1 MDIAQE
7 ALLKIEAHE
16 KECSIRYEAIQRQLD
31 QANSRFDRLER
42 LMLQGF
48 GMMGS
53 LLAIAVAIVEFA
65 R

>member
-1 MDIAQE
+1 M
-7 ALLKIEAHE
+7 LKIEAHE

>member
-1 MDIAQE
+1 MDVAQE

-31 QANSRFDRLER
+31 QANLRFDRLER

-48 GMMGS
+48 GMMAS

>member
-48 GMMGS
+48 GMMGT

>member
-53 LLAIAVAIVEFA
+53 ILAIAVAIVEFA

>member
-1 MDIAQE
+1 MDVAQE

-31 QANSRFDRLER
+31 QADARFDRLGK

-48 GMMGS
+48 GMMGG
-53 LLAIAVAIVEFA
+53 LIAVAMAVLEFA

>member
-31 QANSRFDRLER
+31 QADSRFDRLER

-48 GMMGS
+48 GMMAS
-53 LLAIAVAIVEFA
+53 LLAIAVAIVEFS

>member
-31 QANSRFDRLER
+31 QADARFDRLEK

-48 GMMGS
+48 GMIGTS
-53 LLAIAVAIVEFA
+53 IIVAIALLEFL

>member
-1 MDIAQE
+1 MDVAQE

>member
-1 MDIAQE
+1 MDVAQE

-48 GMMGS
+48 GMMGT

>member
-1 MDIAQE
+1 MDVAQE
-7 ALLKIEAHE
+7 ALRKIEAHE

-53 LLAIAVAIVEFA
+53 ILAIAVAIVEFA

>member
-31 QANSRFDRLER
+31 QADSRFDRLER
-42 LMLQGF
+42 LMIQGF
-48 GMMGS
+48 GMMGT

>member
-1 MDIAQE
+1 MDVAQE

-31 QANSRFDRLER
+31 QADARFDRLEK

-48 GMMGS
+48 GMMGG
-53 LLAIAVAIVEFA
+53 LIAVAMAVLEFA

>member
-31 QANSRFDRLER
+31 QADSRFDRLER

-48 GMMGS
+48 GMMGT